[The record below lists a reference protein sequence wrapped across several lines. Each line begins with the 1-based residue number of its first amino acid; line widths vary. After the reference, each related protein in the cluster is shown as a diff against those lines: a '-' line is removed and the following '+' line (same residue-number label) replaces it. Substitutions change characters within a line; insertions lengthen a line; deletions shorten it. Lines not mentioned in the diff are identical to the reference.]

1 MNWDHPVHSFN
12 YPNGEPQTPTRTP
25 TSTAFGESAFQT
37 PKIESSFY
45 DPRVTWDTADPYAS
59 SPEFLK
65 TPQRFVFSTPS
76 NSLHRQSSHLEQA
89 TAEELYGQHVPG
101 VDVARI
107 TEGTDTAKTLASG
120 QNLCPGE
127 EAPATVNSATCSA
140 ALMQTPPP
148 TSTSRRKVAEYANN
162 GSVQHFTESSRR
174 PSVPGISTAHLQTP
188 TRLVGASPHLFANLQ
203 NSPDLF
209 QLSAVDPSSSPF
221 FPQHKLFQELDPG
234 QHVAVVDGLV
244 DMYSD
249 PFAAETNG
257 TIFNPLSDT
266 GPSLSVPSLPI
277 IPGSMDLPEFSGGN
291 KFNIGLATPAAPAL
305 FPAPFSTSPR
315 VPAPK
320 ADDPTLFLSSP
331 ARRFGAPQPRLEPK
345 PAVQETRQPYHHQTE
360 ESKREKL
367 RRASNRLSKPL
378 SFDEDDDDEDF
389 APAARGVKPGLGRSL
404 SHTTATA
411 LPSGRQQ
418 SQQATLGTVTK
429 TGGIKK
435 PSSRGRSSPIKP
447 QRHLHPCP
455 NSLGF
460 PTRSQ
465 SLVLKIDKDGRAKL
479 MPESSTGLT
488 GPVSEMDL
496 DGSATE
502 NDSDPADYSEHPTAH
517 SQNTSSAPPGPTL
530 SKPQVARTGSVSRP
544 HSKSSS
550 HSSTVT
556 SSTSGRRSPW
566 AADSSRG
573 GSSRSQAK
581 APSLDFV
588 NTPRRFSI
596 PPNPEFTHG
605 TSSSAGDPPPGQ
617 DEDSGDAQHALRK
630 VLKGRKRNSKQ
641 PQGSTYGPAQ
651 ASTLQ
656 PPAHLPSSPPSYGNR
671 FDISSGDSTTS
682 PTTNTDIEI
691 STPSTDRHSNPSNG
705 TRCVCKSM
713 DNGGHLM
720 IQCESCNHW
729 LHTKCVGLER
739 ANLPPVYICVYCA
752 QTPMRGGRIRDPLAG
767 AGHAPSS
774 PLARKSFRYR

>member
-1 MNWDHPVHSFN
+1 MTSFN

-65 TPQRFVFSTPS
+65 TPQRFLFSTPS
-76 NSLHRQSSHLEQA
+76 NSLHGQNSQLGQA

-101 VDVARI
+101 VDVAKI
-107 TEGTDTAKTLASG
+107 TEGADAAKTLASG
-120 QNLCPGE
+120 QNICLAE
-127 EAPATVNSATCSA
+127 EAPATVNSAKCSA

-148 TSTSRRKVAEYANN
+148 TSTSRRKVAEYENN

-174 PSVPGISTAHLQTP
+174 QSATGISTAHLETP
-188 TRLVGASPHLFANLQ
+188 TRLVGASPHLFTNLQ

-221 FPQHKLFQELDPG
+221 FPQHKLFQDPAPE
-234 QHVAVVDGLV
+234 QHVAVVDGLA

-249 PFAAETNG
+249 PFAAETHG
-257 TIFNPLSDT
+257 AIFNPLSDT
-266 GPSLSVPSLPI
+266 GQSLSVPSLSVPSLPI
-277 IPGSMDLPEFSGGN
+277 IHGSMDLPGFSSGN
-291 KFNIGLATPAAPAL
+291 KFNMGLAAPADAAL

-315 VPAPK
+315 VLAPK

-331 ARRFGAPQPRLEPK
+331 ARRFGAPQLRLEPK
-345 PAVQETRQPYHHQTE
+345 PAVEETRQPYHHQTE

-367 RRASNRLSKPL
+367 RRSSNCLLSKPL
-378 SFDEDDDDEDF
+378 SFDEEDDDEDF
-389 APAARGVKPGLGRSL
+389 APAVRGVRPGLGR

-411 LPSGRQQ
+411 LSSSRQQ
-418 SQQATLGTVTK
+418 SQQATSGTVTM

-435 PSSRGRSSPIKP
+435 PPSRGRSSPIKS

-455 NSLGF
+455 NPIGF
-460 PTRSQ
+460 PNRSQ
-465 SLVLKIDKDGRAKL
+465 SVVLKVDKDGRAKTEIRL

-488 GPVSEMDL
+488 DPVSGMDL

-502 NDSDPADYSEHPTAH
+502 NDSDPAEYPENPIAH
-517 SQNTSSAPPGPTL
+517 SPNTSFASPRPTL
-530 SKPQVARTGSVSRP
+530 GKPRVARSGSVSRP

-550 HSSTVT
+550 HSSTVG
-556 SSTSGRRSPW
+556 SSASGRRSPW
-566 AADSSRG
+566 TADSSRG

-581 APSLDFV
+581 PPSLDWV
-588 NTPRRFSI
+588 NTPRRFSM
-596 PPNPEFTHG
+596 PPNAELTHG
-605 TSSSAGDPPPGQ
+605 TSSSVVDPPPGQ

-630 VLKGRKRNSKQ
+630 VLKGRKRNPKQ
-641 PQGSTYGPAQ
+641 PQGATHGPTQ
-651 ASTLQ
+651 TSTLQ
-656 PPAHLPSSPPSYGNR
+656 PLTHLPSSPPSYGNR

-682 PTTNTDIEI
+682 PTTNTDTEI

-720 IQCESCNHW
+720 IQW
-729 LHTKCVGLER
+729 FV
-739 ANLPPVYICVYCA
+739 
-752 QTPMRGGRIRDPLAG
+752 
-767 AGHAPSS
+767 PSIIHV
-774 PLARKSFRYR
+774 